1 MKKVWAVLLAAALLL
16 ALAAPAMADWGYNPP
31 PAKTHT
37 TEDGTMTISES
48 GTLFSYSGAGGTVV
62 IPNEV
67 TSISYGVFQGCTDLT
82 SVTIPDGV
90 TTIGDYAFAGCTSLT
105 SVNIPDSVEAVGED
119 AFDSTP
125 WLDRLGD
132 VAVANRV
139 LLRYRHPQGETW
151 VENVVIPKGVTV
163 IADGACDRYETKSE
177 FASVSIPEG
186 VTYIGKN
193 AFQGQ
198 SSLEQVSVPSSLKK
212 IGEDAFSYT
221 PWLQSLGDCAIINH
235 ILVKYQGDESD
246 VVIPKGVTSIGDS
259 AFSSCD
265 SLQSVTIP
273 DSVTSIGDSAFSSC
287 YSLQSV
293 TIPDSV
299 TSIGDYAF
307 SYCYSLQ
314 SVTIPGSVK
323 SIGEG
328 AFSICRSLQSVTIKE
343 GVEHIGNGM
352 FYDAGIKSI
361 TIPLSVK
368 RIGDL
373 AMYEGP
379 VQDVYYGGSS
389 EDWEKISFAD
399 DSHGGLD
406 NSIDAPLFHY
416 NSDGPKD
423 PVVQRSPQKLSVN
436 GELKDVEKYNIDGEN
451 YFKLRDI
458 AYLLNGTS
466 AQFAVY
472 WNADSN
478 SVGIY
483 SGRSYEANGSEL
495 VIGADRS
502 ATAVR
507 SPQTIEINYYSPRIS
522 VFNLGGNN
530 FFKLRDL
537 GEALGFQVDYDEA
550 TNTAVVTTD

>member
-16 ALAAPAMADWGYNPP
+16 ALAAPALADGAEYIPP
-31 PAKTHT
+31 SAKKHT
-37 TEDGTMTISES
+37 SADGTMTISED
-48 GTLFSYSGAGGTVV
+48 GALLSYSGSGGAVV

-67 TSISYGVFQGCTDLT
+67 ERVSDGVFWGRTDLT

-105 SVNIPDSVEAVGED
+105 SVSIPDSVRYVGEHS
-119 AFDSTP
+119 FDSTP
-125 WLDRLGD
+125 WLESLGD
-132 VAVANRV
+132 VAIANHV
-139 LLRYRHPQGETW
+139 LLRYRHPQDETW
-151 VENVVIPKGVTV
+151 VEQVVIPKGVTV
-163 IADGACDRYETKSE
+163 IAGGVCDRYETESG
-177 FASVSIPEG
+177 FDSVSIPEG

-193 AFQGQ
+193 AFRGQ
-198 SSLEQVSVPSSLKK
+198 SSLEQVSIPSSLKE
-212 IGEDAFSYT
+212 IGKDAFSYT

-235 ILVKYQGDESD
+235 ILVKYQGQESV
-246 VVIPKGVTSIGDS
+246 VVIPKGVTSIGDYAFFDCGSLQSVTIPDGVTSIGDS

-273 DSVTSIGDSAFSSC
+273 DSVTSIGD
-287 YSLQSV
+287 
-293 TIPDSV
+293 
-299 TSIGDYAF
+299 YAF
-307 SYCYSLQ
+307 ERCALT

-323 SIGEG
+323 SIGDG
-328 AFSICRSLQSVTIKE
+328 AFSVCHELRSVTIKE
-343 GVEHIGNGM
+343 GAESIGNGM
-352 FYDAGIKSI
+352 FCYSAIDSI

-368 RIGDL
+368 RIGDQ
-373 AMYEGP
+373 AMYYGP

-406 NSIDAPLFHY
+406 DSFPLFHY

-478 SVGIY
+478 FVGIY

>member
-16 ALAAPAMADWGYNPP
+16 ALTLPAMADGGYNPP

-67 TSISYGVFQGCTDLT
+67 TSISYDVFQGCTDLT

-105 SVNIPDSVEAVGED
+105 SVSIPDSVRYVGEHS
-119 AFDSTP
+119 FDSTP
-125 WLDRLGD
+125 WLDSLGD
-132 VAVANRV
+132 VAIANHV

-163 IADGACDRYETKSE
+163 IADGACDRYETKSA

-221 PWLQSLGDCAIINH
+221 PWLQSLGDCAIVNH

-273 DSVTSIGDSAFSSC
+273 DSVTSIGDYAFSYC
-287 YSLQSV
+287 HSLQSV
-293 TIPDSV
+293 TIPGSV
-299 TSIGDYAF
+299 TSIGAYAF
-307 SYCYSLQ
+307 EGNPLT

-323 SIGEG
+323 SIGDG
-328 AFSICRSLQSVTIKE
+328 AFSLCRSLQSVTIKE

-368 RIGDL
+368 RIGDH
-373 AMYEGP
+373 AMYDGP